1 MNLVENQSENELPI
15 FGIQI
20 NDGISSPFADLYLDT
35 FPEQYD
41 VE

>member
-1 MNLVENQSENELPI
+1 MANEDQLPI

-20 NDGISSPFADLYLDT
+20 NDGQSAPFADLYLDT